1 MMNRIVIVKLSILFG
16 LLLALTK
23 GVDPNVITASYP
35 IIMEVGRTLDILNAV
50 SLWGST
56 PRQIDVISSITYT

>member
-35 IIMEVGRTLDILNAV
+35 IIMEVGRTLDI
-50 SLWGST
+50 SLT
-56 PRQIDVISSITYT
+56 NYTKKLDDKE

>member
-35 IIMEVGRTLDILNAV
+35 IIMEVGRTLDISRTN
-50 SLWGST
+50 
-56 PRQIDVISSITYT
+56 YTKKLDDKE